1 VRVKLTLLVRDYC
14 HLCDEMRAGLEPL
27 LAGSRAR
34 LEQVDVDGDPALEA
48 RWGDKVPVLLAGD
61 RELCHHRLD
70 RAALARW
77 LRGACEPAS
86 R

>member
-1 VRVKLTLLVRDYC
+1 MKLTLLVRDYC
-14 HLCDEMRAGLEPL
+14 HLCDDMRADLQPLVAAARATLEL
-27 LAGSRAR
+27 I
-34 LEQVDVDGDPALEA
+34 DVDDDPVLEA

-61 RELCHHRLD
+61 QELCHHRLD

-77 LRGACEPAS
+77 LARRSEPAS

>member
-1 VRVKLTLLVRDYC
+1 MKLTLLVRDYC
-14 HLCDEMRAGLEPL
+14 HLCDDMRADLQPLVAAARATLEL
-27 LAGSRAR
+27 I
-34 LEQVDVDGDPALEA
+34 DVDDDPVLEA

-61 RELCHHRLD
+61 QELCHHRLD

-77 LRGACEPAS
+77 LARSTELAS